1 MLAADRSETVRGW
14 VAVNYFVP
22 EDVMERLASDTSRTV
37 RSLVKWK
44 SQLADAG

>member
-1 MLAADRSETVRGW
+1 VRGW

-22 EDVMERLASDTSRTV
+22 EDVMAKLADDRSKTV

-44 SQLADAG
+44 SQLAEVG